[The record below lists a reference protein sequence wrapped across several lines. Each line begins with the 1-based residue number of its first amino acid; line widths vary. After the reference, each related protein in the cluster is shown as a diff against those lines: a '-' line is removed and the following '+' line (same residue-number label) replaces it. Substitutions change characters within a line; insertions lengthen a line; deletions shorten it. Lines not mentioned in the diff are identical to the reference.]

1 LFFFPFFFLFCC
13 LVFPFSANAFPGCDA
28 ANNALCL
35 HSGGNEWLLIR
46 EPIAV
51 AYC

>member
-1 LFFFPFFFLFCC
+1 MRFLGR
-13 LVFPFSANAFPGCDA
+13 NA
-28 ANNALCL
+28 ANNALYL
-35 HSGGNEWLLIR
+35 HSGGTEWLLIR